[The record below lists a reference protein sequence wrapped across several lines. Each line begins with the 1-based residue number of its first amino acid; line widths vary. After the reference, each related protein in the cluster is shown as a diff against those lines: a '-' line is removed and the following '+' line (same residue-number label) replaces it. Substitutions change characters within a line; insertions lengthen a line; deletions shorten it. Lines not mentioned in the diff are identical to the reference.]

1 MSTVD
6 AARQALTDLTPSRE
20 RVLDD
25 VVRGLSSQPRRL
37 PSKYFY
43 DAAGSALFEQITRTP
58 EYYPTRTELTLLR
71 DCLADIADVVGPQ
84 AHVVEL
90 GSGSGRK
97 TALLLHALH
106 DPVAY
111 TPIEIS
117 RAALLASIDHLAPA
131 LPDVEMLPVCAD
143 FTQPVDLPQPARQP
157 ARRLMFFPGSTLGN
171 FEHDDAVALLRAMRH
186 TMRDGG
192 MALVGIDLHKDT
204 GTLESAYNDA
214 AGVTAAFTLNLL
226 QRLNREVGSDFD
238 LDAFHHRARYSVP
251 QLRIET
257 DLVSNRE
264 QSVMLGGQRFHFA
277 AGEAIRVEYSHKYT
291 EASFQQLLDAARLQ
305 VAARWDSR
313 APEPAFGLRLLR
325 PGP

>member
-1 MSTVD
+1 MSTVH

-20 RVLDD
+20 RVLADALH
-25 VVRGLSSQPRRL
+25 GLSSQPRRL

-43 DAAGSALFEQITRTP
+43 DATGSALFEQITRTP
-58 EYYPTRTELTLLR
+58 EYYPTRTELALLSR
-71 DCLADIADVVGPQ
+71 CLPEIAHAVGER

-97 TALLLHALH
+97 TALLLEALKE
-106 DPVAY
+106 PLAY

-143 FTQPVDLPQPARQP
+143 FTQPVDVPEPEEEPQ
-157 ARRLMFFPGSTLGN
+157 RRLLFFPGSTLGN
-171 FEHDDAVALLRAMRH
+171 FEHDEAIALLRAMH
-186 TMRDGG
+186 QTMGEHG

-204 GTLESAYNDA
+204 ATLEAAYNDA

-226 QRLNREVGSDFD
+226 RRLNREIGSDFD
-238 LDAFHHRARYSVP
+238 LQAFHHQAHYSVP
-251 QLRIET
+251 RLRIET
-257 DLVSNRE
+257 QLVSE
-264 QSVMLGGQRFHFA
+264 CAQVVHVGGQAFGFE
-277 AGEAIRVEYSHKYT
+277 AGDAIQVEYSHKYT
-291 EASFQQLLDAARLQ
+291 EESFQQLLDAAGLSL
-305 VAARWDSR
+305 VDRWDTA

-325 PGP
+325 RR